1 MVIFLGAWIAAMAD
15 VVVNDRVWAT
25 ARMAFAAWRVRSIAN
40 GCEEELELG
49 ESRSHEARGG
59 LKG

>member
-1 MVIFLGAWIAAMAD
+1 MAD